1 MPDIKSEI
9 GAEKSFSSSE
19 KPLGKE
25 NLKHK
30 LEHATEKEKTS
41 HFEKIKEDVA
51 NKIDLSEL
59 NSKAPAVGQTA
70 IMVDP
75 AAKRQKQIENILA
88 KDLEK
93 IYLNLTPEKKA
104 EFKKTGEQTASKIN
118 QLLNKAKVNIGEIL
132 RLIKKWLS
140 IIPGVNKYFLEQE
153 AKIKA
158 DEVIKIKEQYY
169 K

>member
-9 GAEKSFSSSE
+9 SAEKNFSLSE
-19 KPLGKE
+19 KPLNKE
-25 NLKHK
+25 SLKHK

-51 NKIDLSEL
+51 NKIDLTEL
-59 NSKAPAVGQTA
+59 NAKTPAVGQAA
-70 IMVDP
+70 IMVAP

-88 KDLEK
+88 KDLEE

-104 EFKKTGEQTASKIN
+104 EFKKTGEETAGKIN
-118 QLLNKAKVNIGEIL
+118 QLLVKAKINIGEII

-140 IIPGVNKYFLEQE
+140 LIPGINKYFLEQE

-158 DEVIKIKEQYY
+158 DEVIKIKGQYY